1 MDSSNSSKMEKAK
14 MRAQKRAQK
23 IKKSGFLKEF
33 KEFISQGSVMDLAIG
48 VVIGTAFSAIVTSL
62 VNDIIMPLVSLIGG
76 GTDFTKLSITIP
88 NFFGQDT
95 AAVIQ
100 YGNFIQN
107 VVNFLLIA
115 ISLFLVIRG
124 LNRINKRAKAAAAR
138 AEKRLGIEQE
148 DKKDDDSEKD
158 EDGKKDETGVN
169 EKLAKDIKSANAEQ
183 TKLLKEILK
192 ELKKT
197 NKN

>member
-1 MDSSNSSKMEKAK
+1 MDSSKSSKVEKAK
-14 MRAQKRAQK
+14 LRAQERAKK

-48 VVIGTAFSAIVTSL
+48 VVIGTAFSAIVASL

-76 GTDFTKLSITIP
+76 GTDFAKLSITIP
-88 NFFGQDT
+88 NFFGEDT

-124 LNRINKRAKAAAAR
+124 LNRINRRAKAAAER
-138 AEKRLGIEQE
+138 AEKRLGIERE
-148 DKKDDDSEKD
+148 DEKD
-158 EDGKKDETGVN
+158 EADEQNKDSDSGD
-169 EKLAKDIKSANAEQ
+169 KLAKDIKTANDEQ

-192 ELKKT
+192 ELKKS
-197 NKN
+197 NKSK